1 MRLTRFRFR
10 AIGSHTALAPPLP
23 PAADRCTAT
32 AVSTGRRCKLPAG
45 PNGFCGV
52 FHRSVPSNGP
62 RAA

>member
-32 AVSTGRRCKLPAG
+32 NRTGARCKLEAG
-45 PNGFCGV
+45 PYGYCP
-52 FHRSVPSNGP
+52 FHRPRGP
-62 RAA
+62 QLKAA